1 MFGYSKSAYMPLG
14 ILSSTSLEVALV
26 FEPPVVSE
34 KEKKIKQ
41 SYLPLSALFT
51 FPRRADPSLHV
62 THFSSECTKSV
73 KFIAYFTR

>member
-34 KEKKIKQ
+34 KEKKIEKD
-41 SYLPLSALFT
+41 SLPLSVLFT
-51 FPRRADPSLHV
+51 FPSRANPCLHI

-73 KFIAYFTR
+73 KIID